1 MLNLTKL
8 EKEKILK
15 YLYKNYQNINFDN
28 IDKDDFFKK
37 NTGLNFFEKEEL
49 LLAVS
54 SLVFEDLDKNFLKET
69 KSNINKITKTND
81 KISFLLNKRFQ
92 LEARNKNLIK
102 KIFIHLIRNNNS
114 NKVLNY
120 IYSVADIIWKIS
132 SDRSV
137 DFNYYTKRLILS
149 SVYLKILILIFY
161 RDNLTNKDIEL
172 EIQKSLEHIKL
183 VSQFKIKFNFLKNV
197 KEFFSLFLFKKLVAV
212 FKLF

>member
-15 YLYKNYQNINFDN
+15 YFYKNYQNINFDN
-28 IDKDDFFKK
+28 IDKDDFFIK
-37 NTGLNFFEKEEL
+37 NTRLNFFEKEEL

-161 RDNLTNKDIEL
+161 RDNLTEKDTEL

-197 KEFFSLFLFKKLVAV
+197 KEFFTLFSIQKAGRGF
-212 FKLF
+212 

>member
-49 LLAVS
+49 LLAAS

-102 KIFIHLIRNNNS
+102 KIFIHLIKNNNS

-132 SDRSV
+132 RDRSV

-161 RDNLTNKDIEL
+161 RDNLTDKDIEL

-197 KEFFSLFLFKKLVAV
+197 KEFFSLFLIQKAGRGF
-212 FKLF
+212 

>member
-15 YLYKNYQNINFDN
+15 YFYKNYQNINFDN
-28 IDKDDFFKK
+28 IVKDDFFKK

-49 LLAVS
+49 LLVVS

-114 NKVLNY
+114 NNVLNY
-120 IYSVADIIWKIS
+120 IYSVADITWKIS

-161 RDNLTNKDIEL
+161 RDNLTEKEIEL

-197 KEFFSLFLFKKLVAV
+197 KEFFSLFSIQKAGRGF
-212 FKLF
+212 

>member
-15 YLYKNYQNINFDN
+15 YFYKNYQNINFDN

-37 NTGLNFFEKEEL
+37 NTRLNFFEKEEL

-92 LEARNKNLIK
+92 LEARNNNLIK
-102 KIFIHLIRNNNS
+102 KIFIHLIKNNNS
-114 NKVLNY
+114 NKLLNY

-161 RDNLTNKDIEL
+161 RDNLTDKDIEV

-197 KEFFSLFLFKKLVAV
+197 KEFFSLFSIQKAGRGF
-212 FKLF
+212 

>member
-49 LLAVS
+49 LLAAS

-102 KIFIHLIRNNNS
+102 KIFIHLIKNNNS

-161 RDNLTNKDIEL
+161 RDNLTDKDIEV

-183 VSQFKIKFNFLKNV
+183 VSQFKIKFIFLKNV
-197 KEFFSLFLFKKLVAV
+197 KEFFSLFSIQKVGRGF
-212 FKLF
+212 

>member
-15 YLYKNYQNINFDN
+15 YFYKNYQNINFDN

-92 LEARNKNLIK
+92 LEARNNNLIK

-161 RDNLTNKDIEL
+161 RDNLTDKDIEV

-197 KEFFSLFLFKKLVAV
+197 KEFFSLFSIQKAGRGF
-212 FKLF
+212 

>member
-15 YLYKNYQNINFDN
+15 YFYKNYQNINFDN

-37 NTGLNFFEKEEL
+37 NTRLNFFEKEEL

-92 LEARNKNLIK
+92 LEAINKNLIK
-102 KIFIHLIRNNNS
+102 KIFIHLIKNNNS

-161 RDNLTNKDIEL
+161 RDNLTEKDIEV

-197 KEFFSLFLFKKLVAV
+197 KEFFSLFSIQKAGRGF
-212 FKLF
+212 

>member
-15 YLYKNYQNINFDN
+15 YFYKNYQNINFDN

-37 NTGLNFFEKEEL
+37 NTRLNFFEKEEL

-102 KIFIHLIRNNNS
+102 KIFIHLIKNNNS

-161 RDNLTNKDIEL
+161 RDNLTEKEIEL

-197 KEFFSLFLFKKLVAV
+197 KEFFSLFSIQKAGRGF
-212 FKLF
+212 

>member
-15 YLYKNYQNINFDN
+15 YFYKNYQNINFDN

-37 NTGLNFFEKEEL
+37 NTRLNFFEKEEL

-54 SLVFEDLDKNFLKET
+54 GLVFEDLDKNFLKET

-161 RDNLTNKDIEL
+161 RDNLTEKDIEL

-197 KEFFSLFLFKKLVAV
+197 KEFFSLFSIQKAGRGF
-212 FKLF
+212 

>member
-15 YLYKNYQNINFDN
+15 YFYKNYQNINFDN

-37 NTGLNFFEKEEL
+37 NTGLIFFEKEEL
-49 LLAVS
+49 FFAVS

-92 LEARNKNLIK
+92 LETRNKNLIK
-102 KIFIHLIRNNNS
+102 KIFIHLIKNNNP

-161 RDNLTNKDIEL
+161 RDNLTDKDIKV

-197 KEFFSLFLFKKLVAV
+197 KEFFSLFSMQKTGRSF
-212 FKLF
+212 

>member
-1 MLNLTKL
+1 MLNLNKL

-15 YLYKNYQNINFDN
+15 YFYKNYQNINLDH
-28 IDKDDFFKK
+28 IDKDDFFQK

-92 LEARNKNLIK
+92 LEKRNKNLIK
-102 KIFIHLIRNNNS
+102 KIFIHLIKNNNP

-132 SDRSV
+132 NDRSV

-161 RDNLTNKDIEL
+161 RDNLTNKDIEV

-183 VSQFKIKFNFLKNV
+183 LSQFKIKFNFLKNV
-197 KEFFSLFLFKKLVAV
+197 KEFFSFFSMQKVGRG
-212 FKLF
+212 F

>member
-15 YLYKNYQNINFDN
+15 YFYKNYQNINFDN

-37 NTGLNFFEKEEL
+37 NTRLNFFEKEEL

-161 RDNLTNKDIEL
+161 RDNLTEKDIEL
-172 EIQKSLEHIKL
+172 EIQKSLEYIKS

-197 KEFFSLFLFKKLVAV
+197 KEFFSLFSIQKAGRGF
-212 FKLF
+212 

>member
-15 YLYKNYQNINFDN
+15 YFYKNYQNINFDN

-92 LEARNKNLIK
+92 LEARNNNLIK
-102 KIFIHLIRNNNS
+102 KIFIHLIKNNNS

-161 RDNLTNKDIEL
+161 RDNLTDKDIEV

-197 KEFFSLFLFKKLVAV
+197 KEFFSLFSIQKAGRGF
-212 FKLF
+212 

>member
-15 YLYKNYQNINFDN
+15 YFYKNYQNINFDN
-28 IDKDDFFKK
+28 IDKHDFFKK

-49 LLAVS
+49 LLAIS

-92 LEARNKNLIK
+92 LETRNKNLIN
-102 KIFIHLIRNNNS
+102 KIFIHLIKNNNP

-137 DFNYYTKRLILS
+137 DFNYYSKRLILS

-161 RDNLTNKDIEL
+161 RDNLTDKDIKV

-183 VSQFKIKFNFLKNV
+183 VSQFKIKFDFLKNV
-197 KEFFSLFLFKKLVAV
+197 KEFFSV
-212 FKLF
+212 FSMQKTGRGF

>member
-1 MLNLTKL
+1 V
-8 EKEKILK
+8 
-15 YLYKNYQNINFDN
+15 
-28 IDKDDFFKK
+28 
-37 NTGLNFFEKEEL
+37 LNFFEKEEL

-92 LEARNKNLIK
+92 LEARNNNLIK
-102 KIFIHLIRNNNS
+102 KIFIHLIKNNNS

-137 DFNYYTKRLILS
+137 DFNYYTKRLVLS

-161 RDNLTNKDIEL
+161 RDNLTEKDIEL

-197 KEFFSLFLFKKLVAV
+197 KEFFSLFSIQKAGRGF
-212 FKLF
+212 

>member
-1 MLNLTKL
+1 MLNLNKL

-15 YLYKNYQNINFDN
+15 YFYKNYQNINFDN
-28 IDKDDFFKK
+28 IDKDDFFQK

-92 LEARNKNLIK
+92 LEKRNKNLIK
-102 KIFIHLIRNNNS
+102 KIFIHLIKNNNP

-132 SDRSV
+132 NDRSV

-161 RDNLTNKDIEL
+161 RDNLTDKDIEV

-197 KEFFSLFLFKKLVAV
+197 KEFFSFFSMQKVGRG
-212 FKLF
+212 F

>member
-102 KIFIHLIRNNNS
+102 KIFIHLIKNNNS

-161 RDNLTNKDIEL
+161 RDNLTDKDIEV

-197 KEFFSLFLFKKLVAV
+197 KEFFSLFSIQKAGRGF
-212 FKLF
+212 

>member
-8 EKEKILK
+8 EKKKILK
-15 YLYKNYQNINFDN
+15 YFYKNYQNINFDN
-28 IDKDDFFKK
+28 TDKDDFFKK
-37 NTGLNFFEKEEL
+37 NTRLNFFEKEEL

-149 SVYLKILILIFY
+149 SVYLKILMLIFY
-161 RDNLTNKDIEL
+161 RDNLTDKDIEV
-172 EIQKSLEHIKL
+172 EIQKSL
-183 VSQFKIKFNFLKNV
+183 
-197 KEFFSLFLFKKLVAV
+197 
-212 FKLF
+212 

>member
-15 YLYKNYQNINFDN
+15 YFYKNYQNINFDN

-37 NTGLNFFEKEEL
+37 NTRLNFFEKEEL

-102 KIFIHLIRNNNS
+102 KIFIHLIKNNNS

-161 RDNLTNKDIEL
+161 RDNLTEKDIEL

-183 VSQFKIKFNFLKNV
+183 VSQFKIKFNFLKNI
-197 KEFFSLFLFKKLVAV
+197 KEFFSLFSIQKAGRGF
-212 FKLF
+212 

>member
-15 YLYKNYQNINFDN
+15 YFYKNYQNINFDN

-37 NTGLNFFEKEEL
+37 NTRLNFFEKEEL
-49 LLAVS
+49 LLSVS

-161 RDNLTNKDIEL
+161 RDNLTEKDIEL

-197 KEFFSLFLFKKLVAV
+197 KEFFSFFSIQKAGRG
-212 FKLF
+212 F

>member
-1 MLNLTKL
+1 MFNLTKL

-15 YLYKNYQNINFDN
+15 YFYKNYQNINFDN

-92 LEARNKNLIK
+92 LEARNNNLIK
-102 KIFIHLIRNNNS
+102 KIFIHLIKNNNS
-114 NKVLNY
+114 NKLLNY

-161 RDNLTNKDIEL
+161 RDNLTDKDIEV

-197 KEFFSLFLFKKLVAV
+197 KEFFSLFSIQKAGRGF
-212 FKLF
+212 

>member
-15 YLYKNYQNINFDN
+15 YFYKNYQNINFDN

-37 NTGLNFFEKEEL
+37 NTRLNFFEKEEL

-137 DFNYYTKRLILS
+137 DFNYYTKRLIIS

-161 RDNLTNKDIEL
+161 RDNLTDKDIEV

-197 KEFFSLFLFKKLVAV
+197 KEFFSLFSIQKAGRGF
-212 FKLF
+212 

>member
-15 YLYKNYQNINFDN
+15 YFYKNYQNINFDN

-161 RDNLTNKDIEL
+161 RDNLTEKDIEL
-172 EIQKSLEHIKL
+172 EILKSLEHIKL
-183 VSQFKIKFNFLKNV
+183 ISQFKIKFNFLKNV
-197 KEFFSLFLFKKLVAV
+197 KEFFSLFSIQKAGRGF
-212 FKLF
+212 

>member
-15 YLYKNYQNINFDN
+15 YFYKNYQNINFDN

-92 LEARNKNLIK
+92 LEIRNKNLIK
-102 KIFIHLIRNNNS
+102 KIFIHLIKNNNS
-114 NKVLNY
+114 NKLLNY

-161 RDNLTNKDIEL
+161 RDNLTDKDIEV

-197 KEFFSLFLFKKLVAV
+197 KEFFSLFSIQKAGRGF
-212 FKLF
+212 